1 MTFLLKAS
9 WSIGSFILD
18 WVSPAL
24 ISIFFSF
31 IYMFQTSLN
40 IQLSS
45 LGLLDRV
52 LIRLKLLLQ
61 LTSRSTELVNQLR
74 AATNVQL
81 GLHHAI
87 EIGPDGLEELG
98 LLDSLNKIVGLSEAL
113 DLVGCFEGQNADLL
127 VGPELV
133 SIQWLG

>member
-1 MTFLLKAS
+1 
-9 WSIGSFILD
+9 
-18 WVSPAL
+18 
-24 ISIFFSF
+24 
-31 IYMFQTSLN
+31 MFQTSLN

-98 LLDSLNKIVGLSEAL
+98 LLDSLNKIVRLSEAL
-113 DLVGCFEGQNADLL
+113 DLVRGLE
-127 VGPELV
+127 
-133 SIQWLG
+133 